1 MRIAALKNIVR
12 KDVPIYY
19 RRLFSGILEIEL
31 INKTVESHINFTVE
45 TKPTGINEVIINEM
59 GEVEYP
65 LLPLRKAV
73 INYISLLDE
82 TGGLPL

>member
-1 MRIAALKNIVR
+1 MKIVALKNLVC

-19 RRLFSGILEIEL
+19 RRLFSGILEVEL
-31 INKTVESHINFTVE
+31 INKTVESPINFTVE
-45 TKPTGINEVIINEM
+45 TKPTGLNEVIINDM

-73 INYISLLDE
+73 INYISVLDD
-82 TGGLPL
+82 TGGLPN

>member
-1 MRIAALKNIVR
+1 MRIAALKNIIR

-31 INKTVESHINFTVE
+31 INQTVESHINFTVE
-45 TKPTGINEVIINEM
+45 TKPTGVNEIIINDM
-59 GEVEYP
+59 GTVEYP

-73 INYISLLDE
+73 INFISLLDE
-82 TGGLPL
+82 TGGLPH